1 MTCDHRGHHR
11 ERLPQR
17 AAADRD
23 DDVMIAVQRTCLS
36 QRNLLCAPAL
46 GTVYGHQH
54 ASSPMRH
61 DVRCQPRVSVTFR
74 VTGFASGAE
83 NGAGPSARDK
93 AALFRV
99 GNQVSLPNVRDKR
112 REPVQCPRIEYRLSD
127 RSKDFSP
134 SFLELPNAFRMLGA
148 KNPGRLAAK
157 SSVAHGVPPIT
168 LSLLSHHKHNPSR
181 VLRVHPPAPAAR
193 ARRLAARAAR
203 SAASGSPECA

>member
-1 MTCDHRGHHR
+1 MCDRRGHRR

-36 QRNLLCAPAL
+36 ERYLLCAPVL

-83 NGAGPSARDK
+83 TVKVSAAHFTR
-93 AALFRV
+93 ASALRV
-99 GNQVSLPNVRDKR
+99 GDDS
-112 REPVQCPRIEYRLSD
+112 
-127 RSKDFSP
+127 FS
-134 SFLELPNAFRMLGA
+134 FVE
-148 KNPGRLAAK
+148 
-157 SSVAHGVPPIT
+157 
-168 LSLLSHHKHNPSR
+168 R
-181 VLRVHPPAPAAR
+181 V
-193 ARRLAARAAR
+193 
-203 SAASGSPECA
+203 